1 MKVENSKKEVAN
13 VENAKVFFPKKST
26 ENCLIY
32 NRKNENENPTKKIKI
47 EKRPKIEIWM
57 KNKKIIQ

>member
-1 MKVENSKKEVAN
+1 MK
-13 VENAKVFFPKKST
+13 KVFNKFFFPIKST

-47 EKRPKIEIWM
+47 EKRPKIEI
-57 KNKKIIQ
+57 